1 MENGYLEE
9 TLERL
14 AAATVQ
20 LERTIAGMEE
30 RHASVCGE
38 VQRIVATADTSSDA
52 MRLELERRLAEAQQT
67 IVQLQADGMT
77 NQSSRRTLAA
87 AAAGPLLTKS
97 GVQTGGGIEAG
108 ALDAAMSG
116 LSLEQRIAVKS
127 QLLRAGAKCEISA
140 AVR

>member
-30 RHASVCGE
+30 RHASVCGD

-67 IVQLQADGMT
+67 IVQLQADAMT
-77 NQSSRRTLAA
+77 NQSSRRTLA

-127 QLLRAGAKCEISA
+127 QLLRAGALS
-140 AVR
+140 